1 MPIPARPLAALFALA
16 LGGCTTV
23 GPDFDPSTPAAPPD
37 WSAWHGGA
45 PELLAQRP
53 APGLPG
59 APAFG
64 DPVLRTLLA
73 RAGAA
78 NHDLQTAALR
88 FAQSRAQA
96 RIAAAQGGLQL
107 NASAGV
113 ARQRQSESGAST
125 RLLDV
130 IAPANRDQLV
140 TALSEPFNLYQAGF
154 DASWE
159 LDLWGRVRRSVEA
172 ADAGSAAAA
181 AALDAVRLSVA
192 AELARHYFTLRG
204 VQRQAGLLRAELAAA
219 EETLELASARAEGG
233 IGTDIDLARQR
244 GQVADLR
251 ARLPGLLAQ
260 EAEAANQVTLLA
272 GERPGALRAELA
284 ARAAEPEAL
293 GLPDLAPG
301 LPSELAARRPDIR
314 AAEARLHAATAG
326 IGIARA
332 ELYPRITLGGRFGL
346 ESVAGGRFGDWG
358 SRQWSIGPSLMLPLF
373 DQGRRRAA
381 VELRELE
388 QQEAAVAYQ
397 RTVLKA
403 WHEVDTALSAYS
415 AAQQRQHGLD
425 AKVVAGRAALALARA
440 NYAGGLSDLLPELDA
455 RRVLLQAQREQ
466 AQGETGLAIGLL
478 TVYKTLGAAPL

>member
-1 MPIPARPLAALFALA
+1 MPIPARSIAALFALV

-23 GPDFDPSTPAAPPD
+23 GPDFKPSTPAAPPD

-64 DPVLRTLLA
+64 DPVLRELLY
-73 RAGAA
+73 RAASA
-78 NHDLQTAALR
+78 NHDLHTAALR

-96 RIAAAQGGLQL
+96 RSAAAQGGLQL
-107 NASAGV
+107 NANAGV

-130 IAPANRDQLV
+130 IAPANRDHLV

-181 AALDAVRLSVA
+181 ATLDQVRLSVA
-192 AELARHYFTLRG
+192 AELARHYLTLRG
-204 VQRQAGLLRAELAAA
+204 VQRQERLLRAELAAA
-219 EETLELASARAEGG
+219 GETLELAGARADGG
-233 IGTDIDLARQR
+233 IGTDIDLVRQR
-244 GQVADLR
+244 GAVADLR
-251 ARLPGLLAQ
+251 ARLPGLLEQ

-272 GERPGALRAELA
+272 GERPGALQAELA
-284 ARAAEPEAL
+284 ARAAPEAIR
-293 GLPDLAPG
+293 LPDLAPG
-301 LPSELAARRPDIR
+301 LPSELVARRPDIR

-326 IGIARA
+326 IGIASA
-332 ELYPRITLGGRFGL
+332 ELYPRITLGARLGL
-346 ESVAGGRFGDWG
+346 ESVAGDRFGEWG
-358 SRQWSIGPSLMLPLF
+358 SRQWSVGPSLVLPLF
-373 DQGRRRAA
+373 DHGRRRAA

-397 RTVLKA
+397 QTVLKA
-403 WHEVDTALSAYS
+403 WHEVDTALNAYS
-415 AAQQRQHGLD
+415 AARQRQHGLD
-425 AKVVAGRAALALARA
+425 AKVAAGAAALGLAHA
-440 NYAGGLSDLLPELDA
+440 NYAGGLTDLLPELDA
-455 RRVLLQAQREQ
+455 RRALLQAQREQ
-466 AQGETGLAIGLL
+466 AQGETGLAIGVL
-478 TVYKTLGAAPL
+478 TVYKALGAAPL